1 MAQVKGVVQAIEQ
14 KEVSGGRTAYSLRVG
29 GQSYG
34 AGLFKPKCS
43 EGDYVTFEEE
53 RNGNYKNIAR
63 NSLKVSDYKPT
74 PEDTP
79 APTTTSSKASGGMTK
94 DQYWENKEKL
104 DLERQDV
111 ISRQS
116 SSNSAIAFMQIMSA
130 NDALGLPKSTAKG
143 AQAKALTALLRKLE
157 VEFYERNTG
166 KVWVDITPNQKQENE
181 QADGEDEQEDGASSD
196 EGWD

>member
-1 MAQVKGVVQAIEQ
+1 MAQVKGVVQAIETKQ
-14 KEVSGGRTAYSLRVG
+14 VSGGTKTAYSIVVG
-29 GQSYG
+29 GQGYG
-34 AGLFKPKCS
+34 AGLFKPKCK
-43 EGDYVTFEEE
+43 EGDYVTFEVEM
-53 RNGNYKNIAR
+53 NGNYKNVAR
-63 NSLKVSDYKPT
+63 NSLSVSDYKPA

-79 APTTTSSKASGGMTK
+79 APTKSAAKSTGVDWDAKAK
-94 DQYWENKEKL
+94 ADA
-104 DLERQDV
+104 ERQDT
-111 ISRQS
+111 ISRQA

-181 QADGEDEQEDGASSD
+181 QADGEEDQEEGAPSD

>member
-1 MAQVKGVVQAIEQ
+1 MAQVKGVVQAIESR
-14 KEVSGGRTAYSLRVG
+14 EVSGGRTAYSLRVG
-29 GQSYG
+29 GESYG
-34 AGLFKPKCS
+34 AGLFKPKCK

-53 RNGNYKNIAR
+53 RNGNYKNVAR

-74 PEDTP
+74 AEDTP
-79 APTTTSSKASGGMTK
+79 APAKQVGSKSAGVDWDAK
-94 DQYWENKEKL
+94 AKADA
-104 DLERQDV
+104 ERQDT
-111 ISRQS
+111 ISRQA
-116 SSNSAIAFMQIMSA
+116 SSNSAIAFMQVMSA
-130 NDALGLPKSTAKG
+130 NDALGLPKATAKG

-166 KVWVDITPNQKQENE
+166 KTWVDISPKQKQETE

>member
-63 NSLKVSDYKPT
+63 NSLKVSDYKPA
-74 PEDTP
+74 PEDAP
-79 APTTTSSKASGGMTK
+79 APTKSAAKTTGVDWDAKAK
-94 DQYWENKEKL
+94 ADA
-104 DLERQDV
+104 ERQDT
-111 ISRQS
+111 ISRQA

-166 KVWVDITPNQKQENE
+166 KVWVDIMPKQETE
-181 QADGEDEQEDGASSD
+181 QADGDDEQEDGASSD

>member
-63 NSLKVSDYKPT
+63 NSLKVSDYKPA
-74 PEDTP
+74 PEDAP
-79 APTTTSSKASGGMTK
+79 APTKSAAKSTGVDWDAKAK
-94 DQYWENKEKL
+94 ADA
-104 DLERQDV
+104 ERQDT
-111 ISRQS
+111 ISRQA

-181 QADGEDEQEDGASSD
+181 QADGDEDQEEGAPSD

>member
-1 MAQVKGVVQAIEQ
+1 MAQVKGVVQAIETKQ
-14 KEVSGGRTAYSLRVG
+14 VSGGTKTAYSIVVG
-29 GQSYG
+29 GQGYG
-34 AGLFKPKCS
+34 AGLFKPKCK
-43 EGDYVTFEEE
+43 EGDYVTFEVEM
-53 RNGNYKNIAR
+53 NGNYKNVAR
-63 NSLKVSDYKPT
+63 NSLSVSDYKPA

-79 APTTTSSKASGGMTK
+79 APTKSAAKTAGVDWDAKAK
-94 DQYWENKEKL
+94 ADA
-104 DLERQDV
+104 ERQDT
-111 ISRQS
+111 ISRQA

-166 KVWVDITPNQKQENE
+166 KVWVDITPKQKQETE